1 MAKFNDEILDKC
13 LNYCLTQKRVTYAL
27 SEFRLEIDKTN
38 SLLDSLNNARVLFK
52 IYNFE
57 EIAIAIQVCIYF
69 FYK

>member
-13 LNYCLTQKRVTYAL
+13 LNYCLTQKRVTYPL